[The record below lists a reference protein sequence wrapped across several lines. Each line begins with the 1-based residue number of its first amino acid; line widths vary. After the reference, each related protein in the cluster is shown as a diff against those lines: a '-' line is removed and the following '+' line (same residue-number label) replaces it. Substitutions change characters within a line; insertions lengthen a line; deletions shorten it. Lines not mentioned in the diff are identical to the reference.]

1 MTDQWQA
8 VVTAE
13 AEVIP
18 AEKSA
23 NNETQE
29 DK

>member
-1 MTDQWQA
+1 MTEQWQA

-18 AEKSA
+18 AEKSVD
-23 NNETQE
+23 ETQE
-29 DK
+29 NE